1 MTKKLLSLLPLVA
14 LAGVLAGC
22 GQGSKSGN
30 MSSTQAPAAGTVLV
44 TVNGTPITNHDIDAY
59 VMARTHGRKIQ
70 LNDQQRYMVAQE
82 MVQLTLAAQAAQ
94 KDGLASKPDVKAEL
108 AMQRDMIL
116 ANQAVEHFMD
126 TAQVPEDQLK
136 QKYQDYVKSQSGKE
150 YKARHILVKTKA
162 EAEKII
168 KELNHGANFA
178 TLAKK
183 DSTGPSGKKGGELG
197 WFKPEQMVPA
207 FSAAVEKLKPGEYT
221 KEPVKTQFGWHVIL
235 LEKEKTA
242 APASYTAMK
251 PQLAKELKGS
261 MVRSYLDKLKDKA
274 DVHWNISNPMTP
286 PASSTSTEKAAG
298 SASSKAPAAATSKKK

>member
-1 MTKKLLSLLPLVA
+1 MTNKLLRLLPLVA

-30 MSSTQAPAAGTVLV
+30 TAGTQAPAAGTVLV
-44 TVNGTPITNHDIDAY
+44 TVNGTPITNHDVDAY

-70 LNDQQRYMVAQE
+70 LNPQQRYMVAQQ
-82 MVQLTLAAQAAQ
+82 MVQLKLAAQAAQ
-94 KDGLASKPDVKAEL
+94 KQGLASKPDVQAEL

-126 TAQVPEDQLK
+126 TATVPEDQLK
-136 QKYQDYVKSQSGKE
+136 QKYQEYVKSQSGEE

-183 DSTGPSGKKGGELG
+183 DSTGPSAKKGGELG
-197 WFKPEQMVPA
+197 WFKPKQMVPE
-207 FSAAVEKLKPGEYT
+207 FSAALEKLKPGEYT
-221 KEPVKTQFGWHVIL
+221 KTPVKTQYGWHVIL
-235 LEKEKTA
+235 LEKKKTA
-242 APASYTAMK
+242 APPSFTTMK
-251 PQLAKELKGS
+251 PQLANEIKGS
-261 MVRSYLDKLKDKA
+261 MVRGYLEKLKNKA
-274 DVHWNISNPMTP
+274 DIHWNISNPMTP
-286 PASSTSTEKAAG
+286 PATAAG
-298 SASSKAPAAATSKKK
+298 AEQTASKGASKAPAEATSKK

>member
-1 MTKKLLSLLPLVA
+1 MTNKLLRLLPLVA

-30 MSSTQAPAAGTVLV
+30 MAGTQAPAAGTVLV
-44 TVNGTPITNHDIDAY
+44 TVNGTPITNYDVDAY
-59 VMARTHGRKIQ
+59 VMARTHGRKIK

-82 MVQLTLAAQAAQ
+82 MVQLTLAAQDA
-94 KDGLASKPDVKAEL
+94 KKEGLASKPEVQSEM

-126 TAQVPEDQLK
+126 TANVPEDQLK
-136 QKYQDYVKSQSGKE
+136 QKYQEYVKSQSGEE

-178 TLAKK
+178 DLAKK
-183 DSTGPSGKKGGELG
+183 DSIGPSAKRGGELD
-197 WFKPEQMVPA
+197 WFKPQQMVPE
-207 FSAAVEKLKPGEYT
+207 FSAALEKLKPGEYT
-221 KEPVKTQFGWHVIL
+221 KTPVKTQYGWHVIL

-242 APASYTAMK
+242 APPSYTSMK
-251 PQLAKELKGS
+251 PQLANEIKDS
-261 MVRSYLDKLKDKA
+261 MVRGYLEKLKDKA

-286 PASSTSTEKAAG
+286 PPTAATAEKTASQ
-298 SASSKAPAAATSKKK
+298 APAAATSKKK

>member
-1 MTKKLLSLLPLVA
+1 MTNKLLRLLPLVA

-30 MSSTQAPAAGTVLV
+30 TAGTQAPAAGTVLV
-44 TVNGTPITNHDIDAY
+44 TVNGAPITNYDVDAY
-59 VMARTHGRKIQ
+59 VMARTHGRKIK

-82 MVQLTLAAQAAQ
+82 MVQLTLAAQDAQ
-94 KDGLASKPDVKAEL
+94 KQGLGSKPEVQAQL

-126 TAQVPEDQLK
+126 TANVPEDQLK
-136 QKYQDYVKSQSGKE
+136 QKYQEYAKSQSGEE

-168 KELNHGANFA
+168 KELNHGADFA
-178 TLAKK
+178 TLAEK
-183 DSTGPSGKKGGELG
+183 DSTGPSAKKGGELG
-197 WFKPEQMVPA
+197 WFKAQQMVPE
-207 FSAAVEKLKPGEYT
+207 FSAALEKLKPGEYT
-221 KEPVKTQFGWHVIL
+221 KTPVKTQYGWHVIL

-242 APASYTAMK
+242 APPSYTSMK
-251 PQLAKELKGS
+251 PQLANEIKGS
-261 MVRSYLDKLKDKA
+261 MVRGYLDKLKDKA

-286 PASSTSTEKAAG
+286 PPTAAT
-298 SASSKAPAAATSKKK
+298 AKKTASKAPAAATSKK